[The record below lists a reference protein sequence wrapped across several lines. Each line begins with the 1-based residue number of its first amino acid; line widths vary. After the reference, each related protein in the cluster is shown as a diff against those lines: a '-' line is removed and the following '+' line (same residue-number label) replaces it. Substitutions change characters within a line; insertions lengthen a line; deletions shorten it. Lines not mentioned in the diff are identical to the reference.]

1 MCEGQSIDVADN
13 LSDYFALIMTCIF
26 YSPIVPLAIPIALG
40 GSIVSYLTYRYMLL
54 RIHKMPEMF
63 GDSLATIFASLM
75 PILMIAWAVAYI
87 IFMNEINRT
96 YSE

>member
-1 MCEGQSIDVADN
+1 
-13 LSDYFALIMTCIF
+13 
-26 YSPIVPLAIPIALG
+26 
-40 GSIVSYLTYRYMLL
+40 MLL
-54 RIHKMPEMF
+54 RKHKMPEMF

-87 IFMNEINRT
+87 IFMTEINRT